1 MNNGNGNI
9 IRKHTKDKEFTV
21 IDNNIFKNTELS
33 LKAKG
38 LITMMLS
45 FSDNWEFSI
54 NGLAK
59 LSTDGVSSVRSGL
72 DELEEKGYLERE
84 KADRNSGKFS
94 KMIFHIYE
102 IPTVCEKPTRIN
114 RHGKTDT
121 DKPTRILAY
130 NKELSNK
137 VLNNK
142 ELSNKELISLGETY
156 ECQVNF
162 LLKDE
167 TQYFLDDDY
176 YNSLID
182 LFGKLVTDVE
192 LRKMSL
198 WLQSN
203 PSKRKTKVGMKRFI
217 TNWLN
222 SNHKTDEKKVK
233 VKPETIKEKELTKKE
248 EKEIEEQWKQLGDK
262 YGSS

>member
-1 MNNGNGNI
+1 M
-9 IRKHTKDKEFTV
+9 
-21 IDNNIFKNTELS
+21 
-33 LKAKG
+33 
-38 LITMMLS
+38 
-45 FSDNWEFSI
+45 
-54 NGLAK
+54 
-59 LSTDGVSSVRSGL
+59 
-72 DELEEKGYLERE
+72 
-84 KADRNSGKFS
+84 
-94 KMIFHIYE
+94 
-102 IPTVCEKPTRIN
+102 
-114 RHGKTDT
+114 
-121 DKPTRILAY
+121 
-130 NKELSNK
+130 
-137 VLNNK
+137 
-142 ELSNKELISLGETY
+142 
-156 ECQVNF
+156 NF

-233 VKPETIKEKELTKKE
+233 VKPEIIKEKELTKKE